1 SRGEPPCWWAVP
13 GETGPVSTTR
23 PPWSR
28 EFARMRAWS
37 PRRPSVRWPL
47 SSPSTTRTRR
57 SLQRTR
63 PNTVWPPMSSPKTC
77 AGPCALQNASTAEW
91 SPSTAVSSRIRRHPS
106 VVSSRAGWVAKV
118 LTRECSSSPKP
129 STSPWTGSPRT
140 VQERSRIMLIPV
152 AEVTDLAASALR
164 SAGVSENNSEILVR
178 ALVEAELRGLPSH
191 GLLRLPRVVERI
203 RNGVADPHSTGAHD
217 WATPAHLI
225 VDGQCGI
232 GQVVAT
238 HALDAVSDRA
248 RETGLAMATIS
259 NSNHIGMLS
268 LYAERIAMAGQVLIG
283 LTTSEAL
290 VHPWG
295 GRDAML
301 GTNPITI

>member
-1 SRGEPPCWWAVP
+1 
-13 GETGPVSTTR
+13 
-23 PPWSR
+23 
-28 EFARMRAWS
+28 
-37 PRRPSVRWPL
+37 
-47 SSPSTTRTRR
+47 
-57 SLQRTR
+57 
-63 PNTVWPPMSSPKTC
+63 
-77 AGPCALQNASTAEW
+77 
-91 SPSTAVSSRIRRHPS
+91 
-106 VVSSRAGWVAKV
+106 
-118 LTRECSSSPKP
+118 
-129 STSPWTGSPRT
+129 
-140 VQERSRIMLIPV
+140 
-152 AEVTDLAASALR
+152 
-164 SAGVSENNSEILVR
+164 EILVR

-301 GTNPITI
+301 GTNPITIGVPAEPEPFVFDMATGLVS